1 MKKYIL
7 ILVMFFLPIINAI
20 QITEVE
26 LNPLGDDKG
35 NEWVE
40 LYSEEEVNLTGYK
53 IVNNDG
59 EEINLNGNLEGYY
72 VYIFEKQWLDNSDEK
87 IFLYYNNEL
96 IDETEIFKDDKN
108 NDLTW
113 QFCNNQWLFANST
126 KNEGCKKREKEE
138 SIEDIEDI
146 KENKSLE
153 IESVEILTEE
163 SKDYYKLIR
172 DDLEQEKIIENSS
185 IEKLEVINLNNLNN
199 LNTKDIKTDEVNK
212 ELKKSNYSVYGLIG
226 FSILLCCLFLIKKY
240 QVKKN
245 EFR

>member
-138 SIEDIEDI
+138 SIEDIE
-146 KENKSLE
+146 
-153 IESVEILTEE
+153 
-163 SKDYYKLIR
+163 
-172 DDLEQEKIIENSS
+172 
-185 IEKLEVINLNNLNN
+185 KLEVINLNNLNN